1 MLRVFHKLFHL
12 TALIVQ
18 GVILHSLLREIE
30 VFTLVLAIRLNRL
43 TTLEQS
49 KLLGKTLLFVL
60 EHSLHFIL
68 RLDAAPRRIHTLP
81 MRAHQHFYVFTIIDL
96 ACAIVF
102 LHETSHDSRQLLVG
116 ILPTKLAKSLC
127 TSPGNL
133 LFLRLL
139 VDRLDILSR
148 LVEHVLELS
157 ICLLELPTELH
168 IHVRSDGC
176 PHYKC
181 DP

>member
-1 MLRVFHKLFHL
+1 MLRGFYKLFHL

-18 GVILHSLLREIE
+18 RVILHSLLREIE
-30 VFTLVLAIRLNRL
+30 VFTLMLAIRLKHL

-49 KLLGKTLLFVL
+49 KLLGKALLFVF

-68 RLDAAPRRIHTLP
+68 RLDAATRRINTLS
-81 MRAHQHFYVFTIIDL
+81 MRAHQLFNVFAIIDL

-102 LHETSHDSRQLLVG
+102 LHETSHDPRQLLVG

-127 TSPGNL
+127 ASPGNL
-133 LFLRLL
+133 LSLRLL
-139 VDRLDILSR
+139 VDRFDILSR
-148 LVEHVLELS
+148 IVEDVLELS
-157 ICLLELPTELH
+157 ICLLELSTELH
-168 IHVRSDGC
+168 IHVRSDSC